1 MQLARR
7 RWWRDVTGALYQRA
21 LAVSY
26 RTPPLSL
33 SPSLSRPLHPSLAVP
48 LAFPLS
54 CSLALP
60 RANTSNVAALLAR
73 VHALRVSL
81 WSTGQIGDLQ
91 RVSFYY
97 THLQSSGQSKSP

>member
-1 MQLARR
+1 MLFIS
-7 RWWRDVTGALYQRA
+7 ALWPCPI
-21 LAVSY
+21 VS
-26 RTPPLSL
+26 PPLPISFPLSFPLSL
-33 SPSLSRPLHPSLAVP
+33 P
-48 LAFPLS
+48 LACSLS
-54 CSLALP
+54 CSLALL
-60 RANTSNVAALLAR
+60 RAYTSNVAALLAR